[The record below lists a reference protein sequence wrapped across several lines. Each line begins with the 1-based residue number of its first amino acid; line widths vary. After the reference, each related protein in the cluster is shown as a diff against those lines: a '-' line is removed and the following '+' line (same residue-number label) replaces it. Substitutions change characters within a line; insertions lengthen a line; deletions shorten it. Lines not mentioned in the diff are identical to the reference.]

1 MQKILITLYK
11 EYWERKNNN
20 SHNLSL
26 LCEQREHNSKWGLG
40 LAPTR
45 QTQKEQYAYPDV
57 TSPNR
62 LHSDLDVGNVFR
74 GTRKKRKEAKEKKE
88 YVYRYNI
95 YIIISYI
102 IYYIILY
109 IIIFIY
115 IILLYILLYIIS
127 NIIYYYIYLYIF
139 SFVTF
144 LLAHQ
149 KHFPNLIL

>member
-1 MQKILITLYK
+1 MQKILITFV
-11 EYWERKNNN
+11 R
-20 SHNLSL
+20 
-26 LCEQREHNSKWGLG
+26 GLG

-62 LHSDLDVGNVFR
+62 LHSDPDAGNVFR

-102 IYYIILY
+102 IYYI
-109 IIIFIY
+109 
-115 IILLYILLYIIS
+115 LLYILILIFFCY
-127 NIIYYYIYLYIF
+127 F
-139 SFVTF
+139 SFSLPKTF
-144 LLAHQ
+144 SQFGLM
-149 KHFPNLIL
+149 ISV

>member
-20 SHNLSL
+20 FHNLSL

-62 LHSDLDVGNVFR
+62 LHSDPDVGEMFLENIYKENANAIAFKTR
-74 GTRKKRKEAKEKKE
+74 ARTRTRKSFII
-88 YVYRYNI
+88 VYLVYD
-95 YIIISYI
+95 
-102 IYYIILY
+102 
-109 IIIFIY
+109 
-115 IILLYILLYIIS
+115 
-127 NIIYYYIYLYIF
+127 
-139 SFVTF
+139 
-144 LLAHQ
+144 
-149 KHFPNLIL
+149 